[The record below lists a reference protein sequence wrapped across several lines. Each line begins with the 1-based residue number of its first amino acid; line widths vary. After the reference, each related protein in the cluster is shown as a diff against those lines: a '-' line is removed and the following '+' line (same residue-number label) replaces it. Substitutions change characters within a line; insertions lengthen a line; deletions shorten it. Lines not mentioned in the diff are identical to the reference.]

1 MTGCKTMVSMS
12 RFLAAA
18 LLLLAGASAARAEGA
33 MVTVPAPRPV
43 TVRVETA
50 SADIEVRRGA
60 EPKIVLQVDDEDVG
74 TVKLVSKQKD
84 VLEAVFDG
92 QSMLP
97 SGQVRLLVPAGCKV
111 DLHSQSGDIR
121 VRDLGAE
128 ARVRSLS
135 GDIKVS
141 GAVGAD
147 VRTVSGDL
155 NLEASGNMRVKTVSG
170 DVQVRDQRTSGGA
183 VIELETTSGDVSWS
197 GQCGAG
203 CRLSASSMSGD
214 LQLAL
219 DPRSSFAFTMQSH
232 SGELEDGLG
241 LQLSRSGGRHRGVDA
256 EGRYGKGE
264 GSVDGRTFSGDIHLY
279 KR

>member
-1 MTGCKTMVSMS
+1 MIEMINRIAV
-12 RFLAAA
+12 AA
-18 LLLLAGASAARAEGA
+18 LLLLAGASAARAQGA
-33 MVTVPAPRPV
+33 MVTAPAPRGV

-50 SADIEVRRGA
+50 SADVDVRRGA
-60 EPKIVLQVDDEDVG
+60 EPKVVLEVDDDDAG
-74 TVKLVSKQKD
+74 SVKLVARGKD

-97 SGQVRLLVPAGCKV
+97 SGQVRLLVPAGSKV
-111 DLHSQSGDIR
+111 DLHTQSGDIR

-155 NLEASGNMRVKTVSG
+155 QLEGTGSMRVKTVSG
-170 DVQVRDQRTSGGA
+170 DIQVRDQRPSGGA
-183 VIELETTSGDVSWS
+183 VIELETTSGDVRWS
-197 GQCGAG
+197 GVCGAG

-214 LQLAL
+214 VQLAL

-232 SGELEDGLG
+232 SGDLEDDLG
-241 LQLSRSGGRHRGVDA
+241 VQLTRSGGRNRGADA

-264 GSVDGRTFSGDIHLY
+264 GAVDCRTFSGDTHLY